1 MCLHE
6 RLSLDVLSQIR
17 VHHSS
22 SFSVETTGSPH
33 HHASSFSVET
43 TGSPHRSHLWEM
55 SRPLV
60 SCLPSCVLMKVHRL
74 VISGRTGH
82 VITALRSQR
91 SSCFC
96 LLVSSS
102 SPWRP
107 WLSVSIQKG
116 IGRLGLGHISGSQA
130 GLPLPD
136 WEEVES
142 KRRKEESSRQGSE
155 QWWKRGFFAWFF
167 CPCPHS

>member
-17 VHHSS
+17 VHR
-22 SFSVETTGSPH
+22 
-33 HHASSFSVET
+33 ASSFSVET
-43 TGSPHRSHLWEM
+43 TGNSHRSHLWEM

-82 VITALRSQR
+82 VITALGSQR

-116 IGRLGLGHISGSQA
+116 IRRLGLGHISGSQA

-136 WEEVES
+136 WEEIES